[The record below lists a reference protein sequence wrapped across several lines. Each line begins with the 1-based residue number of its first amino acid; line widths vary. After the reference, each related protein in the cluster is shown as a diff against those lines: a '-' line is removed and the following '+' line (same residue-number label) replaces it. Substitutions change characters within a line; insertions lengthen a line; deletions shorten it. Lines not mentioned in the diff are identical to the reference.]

1 MENEI
6 ELSDTIDQ
14 NIENI
19 NGKKAHVWV
28 TLSHLDHKIKVKA
41 LIDTG
46 NTIKEETAITEDL
59 HNKLNVG
66 LKEMGGVP
74 IGTAN
79 KDGPKL

>member
-6 ELSDTIDQ
+6 DLSDTIDQ

-46 NTIKEETAITEDL
+46 NTIKEETAIWCFKTNPNGNIR
-59 HNKLNVG
+59 HKRQ
-66 LKEMGGVP
+66 
-74 IGTAN
+74 I
-79 KDGPKL
+79 